1 MSGPDL
7 SIAPAAPRADAS
19 AHDAS
24 PIYDA
29 LVGELGDPTA
39 TAPAAKSSKQ
49 VRGSRGK

>member
-7 SIAPAAPRADAS
+7 SSAAAAPRADAS

-29 LVGELGDPTA
+29 LVGELGDPTQA
-39 TAPAAKSSKQ
+39 APAPKNSKLA
-49 VRGSRGK
+49 RSSRGK

>member
-1 MSGPDL
+1 MSGTDL
-7 SIAPAAPRADAS
+7 SIAPAAPRSDAS

-29 LVGELGDPTA
+29 LVGELGDPRGS
-39 TAPAAKSSKQ
+39 APAAKGGKP